1 MDSAEPPIKKEI
13 CDEESTSQKD
23 EGPSTKRKR
32 KPKHYNKPLTEQV
45 RWRRNL
51 VENATRPD
59 SKLRPTLLSVND
71 LINALGV
78 L

>member
-32 KPKHYNKPLTEQV
+32 KQKHYNKPLTEQV
-45 RWRRNL
+45 RWRR
-51 VENATRPD
+51 
-59 SKLRPTLLSVND
+59 TL
-71 LINALGV
+71 
-78 L
+78 